1 MKFDKAIDSALVKNY
16 FNLEGKATRNE
27 YWWFGLFVTILWF
40 ATLFLAGTVAISIG
54 LEASGMVKV
63 LNYSTIIIVAVTFLP
78 TLGVSVRR
86 FRDAGRGKEE
96 ALIVFFLIIIG
107 QLTLPIGDQQAF
119 IWMPDFMTVPIWVAS
134 GIFGFY
140 NIYIALKKSV

>member
-1 MKFDKAIDSALVKNY
+1 MKFDQAIDSALVKNY
-16 FNLEGKATRNE
+16 FNLEGKATRSE

-86 FRDAGRGKEE
+86 FRDAGTGKEE

-140 NIYIALKKSV
+140 SIYIALKKSV

>member
-16 FNLEGKATRNE
+16 FNLEGKATRSE

>member
-16 FNLEGKATRNE
+16 FNLEGKATRSE

-63 LNYSTIIIVAVTFLP
+63 LNYSTIIIVAVTFFP

>member
-96 ALIVFFLIIIG
+96 ALIFFFSYYYW
-107 QLTLPIGDQQAF
+107 PIN
-119 IWMPDFMTVPIWVAS
+119 VAYRRS
-134 GIFGFY
+134 AS
-140 NIYIALKKSV
+140 IYLDA

>member
-1 MKFDKAIDSALVKNY
+1 MKFDQAIDSALVKNY
-16 FNLEGKATRNE
+16 FNLEGKATRSE

-140 NIYIALKKSV
+140 SIYIALKKSV

>member
-1 MKFDKAIDSALVKNY
+1 MKFDQAIDSALVKNY
-16 FNLEGKATRNE
+16 FNLEGKATRSE

-78 TLGVSVRR
+78 TLGVFVRR
-86 FRDAGRGKEE
+86 FRDAGRGKMK
-96 ALIVFFLIIIG
+96 LPSFSFL
-107 QLTLPIGDQQAF
+107 
-119 IWMPDFMTVPIWVAS
+119 
-134 GIFGFY
+134 
-140 NIYIALKKSV
+140 

>member
-1 MKFDKAIDSALVKNY
+1 
-16 FNLEGKATRNE
+16 
-27 YWWFGLFVTILWF
+27 
-40 ATLFLAGTVAISIG
+40 
-54 LEASGMVKV
+54 MVKV

-107 QLTLPIGDQQAF
+107 QLTLPIGNQQAF

-140 NIYIALKKSV
+140 SIYIALKKSV

>member
-1 MKFDKAIDSALVKNY
+1 MKFDQAIDSALVKNY
-16 FNLEGKATRNE
+16 FNLEGKATRSE
-27 YWWFGLFVTILWF
+27 YWWFSLFVTILWF

>member
-96 ALIVFFLIIIG
+96 ALIVFFSYYYW
-107 QLTLPIGDQQAF
+107 PIN
-119 IWMPDFMTVPIWVAS
+119 VAYRRS
-134 GIFGFY
+134 AS
-140 NIYIALKKSV
+140 IYLDA